1 MGNSSEKGWYQMDND
16 IFAVEETTASQ
27 TAPETTQETTATP
40 QTDLT
45 PNAEQQETLNRIR
58 NASQEAGTF
67 QLQNGR
73 VVLAKSER
81 TEQARTEQTTEEP
94 TVELNWRGQVVQKPL
109 TEVRNLAQK
118 GFDYEAKNFEINQ
131 QRQALAQ
138 REAELNQMFQSVQGI
153 LPQKPQQPQ
162 QQPQS
167 MDEAQII
174 SSAMNAVKE
183 RFGSDDPSFEYD
195 PLSPEQAAVYN
206 MALYRGVQTA
216 TEAEKAALAEQRQ
229 RQERDLRLNGWEEQQ
244 RAADPLY
251 DETAKWALEP
261 IGRDT
266 SGKEIPRI
274 HEILNGVQ
282 LKAFENALATG
293 DTATL
298 SRVAN
303 YCKAKYQQQKLGIT
317 TRSSVAVPVVQP
329 PGNGQPLHQ
338 QQSAKTWPKTEHNIP
353 QEQRIELWKARFAKK

>member
-1 MGNSSEKGWYQMDND
+1 MDND
-16 IFAVEETTASQ
+16 IFAVEETTTSQ
-27 TAPETTQETTATP
+27 TAPETTQDTTTAP

-45 PNAEQQETLNRIR
+45 PNAEQQETLDRIR
-58 NASQEAGTF
+58 RASGDTGTF

-81 TEQARTEQTTEEP
+81 AEQATAQTTEEP
-94 TVELNWRGQVVQKPL
+94 TVELNWRGQIVQKPM

-153 LPQKPQQPQ
+153 LPQQATQPTQ
-162 QQPQS
+162 VAQVT
-167 MDEAQII
+167 DESQII

-183 RFGSDDPSFEYD
+183 RFGKDDPSFEYD

-206 MALYRGVQTA
+206 MALYRGVQA
-216 TEAEKAALAEQRQ
+216 AAEAEKAAIVERRQLQDREARLA
-229 RQERDLRLNGWEEQQ
+229 GWEEQQ
-244 RAADPLY
+244 RASDPLY
-251 DETAKWALEP
+251 EETARWVLEP
-261 IGRDT
+261 IGRDS

-298 SRVAN
+298 SKVAT

-317 TRSSVAVPVVQP
+317 TRSSVAVPVVQS

-338 QQSAKTWPKTEHNIP
+338 QQSAKTWPKTEHNMT

>member
-1 MGNSSEKGWYQMDND
+1 MDND

-27 TAPETTQETTATP
+27 TAPETTQDTTTAP

-45 PNAEQQETLNRIR
+45 PNAEQQETLDRIR
-58 NASQEAGTF
+58 RASGDTGTF

-81 TEQARTEQTTEEP
+81 AEQATAQTTEEP
-94 TVELNWRGQVVQKPL
+94 TVELNWRGQIVQKPM

-244 RAADPLY
+244 RAAIQ
-251 DETAKWALEP
+251 ARA
-261 IGRDT
+261 
-266 SGKEIPRI
+266 EINP
-274 HEILNGVQ
+274 
-282 LKAFENALATG
+282 
-293 DTATL
+293 
-298 SRVAN
+298 
-303 YCKAKYQQQKLGIT
+303 
-317 TRSSVAVPVVQP
+317 
-329 PGNGQPLHQ
+329 
-338 QQSAKTWPKTEHNIP
+338 
-353 QEQRIELWKARFAKK
+353 